1 MTDKERVLALVEEGK
16 ITQEEADRLLAALG
30 EVEELEGDME
40 SVERELTATSEA
52 PQVSAVSKGAE
63 RNPGETD
70 TSAGEKVSRE
80 TDLPKDLHWVRV
92 NLMAGDID
100 IKVDDSL
107 NEPIV
112 EGKANVVKEGDD
124 FVIKLGAKKTDD
136 SFGDMISGFV
146 GKFGDLDIRIP
157 PGYGVDIN
165 SKAGDINIK
174 DVPFLKGKMLAGDI
188 DAKNIGGANVSLSAG
203 DIDISLRPVSGE
215 HRIVATAGD
224 VDITLLEGSSVHLEG
239 AVSMGDFRARGFEV
253 KENKSLTGG
262 GFSGCIGEGAAT
274 LNIQLSAG
282 DLDVRAHE

>member
-30 EVEELEGDME
+30 EVEELEDNLEG
-40 SVERELTATSEA
+40 VEREIAATTEV
-52 PQVSAVSKGAE
+52 PKDSAVSRDAK
-63 RNPGETD
+63 RNSDETD
-70 TSAGEKVSRE
+70 TSTSEPREEAGV
-80 TDLPKDLHWVRV
+80 PKDLHWVRV

-107 NEPIV
+107 SEPIID
-112 EGKANVVKEGDD
+112 GKGSVVKEGDD
-124 FVIKLGAKKTDD
+124 FVIKLGTKKTGD
-136 SFGDMISGFV
+136 SLGDMISGFV

-165 SKAGDINIK
+165 SKAGDIDIK

-239 AVSMGDFRARGFEV
+239 AVSMGDFRAKGFEV
-253 KENKSLTGG
+253 KESKSLTGG
-262 GFSGCIGEGAAT
+262 GFSGCVGEGAAT

-282 DLDVRAHE
+282 DLEVSTRE